1 MKEVILDALIDS
13 IKLLPFLFIVYL
25 IMEFLEH
32 KSNSKTEKIIK
43 KSGKFGPVVGTNDVS
58 VRTNKQIDTK
68 INQKI
73 KSG

>member
-43 KSGKFGPVVGTNDVS
+43 KSAVTADF
-58 VRTNKQIDTK
+58 
-68 INQKI
+68 
-73 KSG
+73 